1 MDKQAIEQALKEDL
15 GVVKEL
21 VALKPL
27 KAHSIEYPPVRRGC
41 HTRSLCPGGG
51 SAQKRYCYFIPPG
64 KITSAMKD

>member
-27 KAHSIEYPPVRRGC
+27 RALPIDYPPVRRGC
-41 HTRSLCPGGG
+41 HPRSLCPGG
-51 SAQKRYCYFIPPG
+51 
-64 KITSAMKD
+64 